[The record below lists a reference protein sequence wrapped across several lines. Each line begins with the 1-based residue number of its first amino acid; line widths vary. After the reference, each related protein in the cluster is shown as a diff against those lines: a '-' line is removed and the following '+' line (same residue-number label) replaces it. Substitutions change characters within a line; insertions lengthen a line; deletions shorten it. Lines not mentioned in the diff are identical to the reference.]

1 MLNLEL
7 TKYIEKSFQAGI
19 PLEKIREDLLE
30 SGWKVED
37 VDVVLS
43 EVIRV
48 HDVDVSGLRNVSFKK
63 VMFDP
68 KKGIRE
74 KFYSVWIL
82 FKQEV
87 LYPQNKYFT
96 KTPYLVYA
104 LALGLIGFATIG
116 YSFSVSFLR
125 DTGFLYNF
133 ILAVLILLTQVL
145 VMYFVFLSLRQINYL
160 NPKTGKKSNLIMRIF
175 LGVISVALGVWG
187 IFGTVVGLLSLIDS
201 LGLNWIIFW

>member
-48 HDVDVSGLRNVSFKK
+48 HDVDVSGLRNVSFKQ